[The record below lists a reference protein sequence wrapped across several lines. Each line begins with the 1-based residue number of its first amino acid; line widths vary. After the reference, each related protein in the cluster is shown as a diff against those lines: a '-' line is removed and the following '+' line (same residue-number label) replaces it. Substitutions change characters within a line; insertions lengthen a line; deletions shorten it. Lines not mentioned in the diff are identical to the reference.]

1 MDYCGLLWITV
12 DYCRLLWITVD
23 YCGLLWI
30 TVDYCGLLYLCIE
43 LVSECSN
50 GLLVLR
56 VLLHQLTHT
65 HRHCE
70 TPVHTA

>member
-1 MDYCGLLWITV
+1 MDYCGLLWINV
-12 DYCRLLWITVD
+12 DYCR
-23 YCGLLWI
+23 
-30 TVDYCGLLYLCIE
+30 LLYLCIE

-65 HRHCE
+65 QLE
-70 TPVHTA
+70 TGCLGNETKTNTVKFKLFTCNDT